1 MVRLKE
7 ILSGNKLVT
16 KRFFNILIEVFVP
29 KNLID
34 FLFLNIYSFLALQKV
49 TAQKI
54 KFYIKDFFNKYLLK
68 KSLLENFIFCAV
80 VSVKITSI
88 SIKCSEISVNVSV
101 SQNYVNLLDKIFDER
116 RRNHLV
122 AHQYLTKLYLE
133 NPGPAFVGSYVAVTV
148 SKN

>member
-1 MVRLKE
+1 MVRLKK

-29 KNLID
+29 KNLTD

-101 SQNYVNLLDKIFDER
+101 S
-116 RRNHLV
+116 
-122 AHQYLTKLYLE
+122 
-133 NPGPAFVGSYVAVTV
+133 
-148 SKN
+148 